1 MRADYKPGLHFLT
14 PLVNNVR
21 KFDRRILTEDYPAE
35 QFLTSEG
42 KILRINFFVKWRI
55 SDVSRYYTST
65 AGGSEE
71 VAARRLGEIVKD
83 GIKSV
88 IARRTIQQVVAAE
101 RSEFLGEVLKI
112 AGANVGNL
120 GMTMVDVRVKSIEL
134 PEEVSESVFN
144 RMRQDFA
151 RQAAQLRAEGSAVSE
166 QTRAEADR
174 QRTEILANAYRDAEK
189 VKGEGDATAA
199 DIYAQGL
206 RRATPSS
213 MPSTARM
220 QAYRKSLGKQGD
232 VLVLAPGRRVLQVLQ
247 GVRPLTA
254 ARLPRRDALGRPV
267 GGLRPVP
274 GAGRAHA
281 VPESGRHE
289 AALLGRARR
298 ARRSACCAGRA
309 RAA

>member
-1 MRADYKPGLHFLT
+1 
-14 PLVNNVR
+14 VNNVR

-35 QFLTSEG
+35 SFLTSEG

-55 SDVSRYYTST
+55 SDVSRYYIST

-83 GIKSV
+83 GLKGV

-112 AGANVGNL
+112 AGTNVGGL
-120 GMTMVDVRVKSIEL
+120 GMTMIDVRVKSIEL

-174 QRTEILANAYRDAEK
+174 QRTEILANAYREAEM
-189 VKGEGDATAA
+189 VKGEGDALAA
-199 DIYAQGL
+199 DIYAKAYGKNPDFFSFFRSL
-206 RRATPSS
+206 
-213 MPSTARM
+213 

-232 VLVLAPGRRVLQVLQ
+232 VMVVQPDGEFFKYFK
-247 GVRPLTA
+247 
-254 ARLPRRDALGRPV
+254 
-267 GGLRPVP
+267 
-274 GAGRAHA
+274 
-281 VPESGRHE
+281 ESGR
-289 AALLGRARR
+289 
-298 ARRSACCAGRA
+298 
-309 RAA
+309 

>member
-1 MRADYKPGLHFLT
+1 MGNRSYLAAILLGFAVLVLSMAAFTVNETDLAIKFRFGEIVRADYEPGLHFMT

-21 KFDRRILTEDYPAE
+21 KFDKRVLTEDYPAE
-35 QFLTSEG
+35 SFLTSEG
-42 KILRINFFVKWRI
+42 KILRIDFFVKWRI

-83 GIKSV
+83 GLKGV

-112 AGANVGNL
+112 AGANVGGL
-120 GMTMVDVRVKSIEL
+120 GMTMIDVRVKSIGL

-144 RMRQDFA
+144 RMSQDFA

-189 VKGEGDATAA
+189 VKGEGDAAAA
-199 DIYAQGL
+199 DIYSKAYGQNPEFYAFYRGL
-206 RRATPSS
+206 
-213 MPSTARM
+213 
-220 QAYRKSLGKQGD
+220 QAYRKSLNGSQGD
-232 VLVLAPGRRVLQVLQ
+232 VMVLSPDGEFFEYFK
-247 GVRPLTA
+247 
-254 ARLPRRDALGRPV
+254 D
-267 GGLRPVP
+267 
-274 GAGRAHA
+274 AGR
-281 VPESGRHE
+281 
-289 AALLGRARR
+289 
-298 ARRSACCAGRA
+298 
-309 RAA
+309 

>member
-1 MRADYKPGLHFLT
+1 MPGRNLLPVLLAGFVAVLLAMSAFTIRETDLAIKMEFGKIVAADYDPGLHFLV
-14 PLVNNVR
+14 PLLHNVK
-21 KFDRRILTEDYPAE
+21 KFDKRILTEDYPAE

-65 AGGSEE
+65 AGGSED
-71 VAARRLGEIVKD
+71 VANRRLGEIVKD

-112 AGANVGNL
+112 AGANVGKL
-120 GMTMVDVRVKSIEL
+120 GIALVDVRVKSIEL

-174 QRTEILANAYRDAEK
+174 LRTETLANAYRQAEMT
-189 VKGEGDATAA
+189 KGEGDAAAA
-199 DIYAQGL
+199 DIYAKAYGRNPEFYSFYRGL
-206 RRATPSS
+206 
-213 MPSTARM
+213 

-232 VLVLAPGRRVLQVLQ
+232 VLVITPDGEFFKYLKDPGR
-247 GVRPLTA
+247 
-254 ARLPRRDALGRPV
+254 
-267 GGLRPVP
+267 
-274 GAGRAHA
+274 
-281 VPESGRHE
+281 
-289 AALLGRARR
+289 
-298 ARRSACCAGRA
+298 
-309 RAA
+309 

>member
-1 MRADYKPGLHFLT
+1 MGNRSYLAVILAGFAVLVLSMAAFTVRETELAIKFRFGEIVRADYQPGLHFMT

-55 SDVSRYYTST
+55 ADVSRYYIST

-83 GIKSV
+83 GLKGV

-101 RSEFLGEVLKI
+101 RTEFLGEVLKI
-112 AGANVGNL
+112 AGDNVGGL
-120 GMTMVDVRVKSIEL
+120 GMSLIDVRVKSIEL

-174 QRTEILANAYRDAEK
+174 QRTEILASAYRDAEK
-189 VKGEGDATAA
+189 IKGEGDAAAA
-199 DIYAQGL
+199 DIYA
-206 RRATPSS
+206 RAYGRNPDFFAFHRSL
-213 MPSTARM
+213 

-232 VLVLAPGRRVLQVLQ
+232 LLVLQPDGEFFKYFK
-247 GVRPLTA
+247 
-254 ARLPRRDALGRPV
+254 
-267 GGLRPVP
+267 
-274 GAGRAHA
+274 
-281 VPESGRHE
+281 ESGR
-289 AALLGRARR
+289 
-298 ARRSACCAGRA
+298 
-309 RAA
+309 